1 MPGLLPAAHG
11 EPNPARFQAPSII
24 IIIIL
29 IIIIII
35 ISHRAPLRPVCS
47 VSCQVFSYLSFFRYV
62 SPPLFFSL
70 PPFFLPSFHIFSL
83 STVTVIYTVLHTV
96 DRGAGVRFDGGVFP
110 DPRSRLRHSLPVVRH
125 TRSSPR
131 AGAKGK
137 NMAEGRFSFTYF
149 IHSIRF
155 GQVLQKDLFA
165 LLSFPS
171 VYIPQ
176 RVCMYVCMY
185 LFVCWSPSFAWRLL
199 LHVNKGLERG
209 CLFACRAA
217 FKLT

>member
-1 MPGLLPAAHG
+1 MNPTRHVFKHHPLSSSLSSSSSSSSSRIVLPSG
-11 EPNPARFQAPSII
+11 RSVLSLVSIW
-24 IIIIL
+24 
-29 IIIIII
+29 
-35 ISHRAPLRPVCS
+35 
-47 VSCQVFSYLSFFRYV
+47 LSLFLSLCLSR
-62 SPPLFFSL
+62 PLFLTSS
-70 PPFFLPSFHIFSL
+70 FLPSFHIFSL

-110 DPRSRLRHSLPVVRH
+110 DPRSRLRHSLPVVRQ

-137 NMAEGRFSFTYF
+137 NMAQGRFSFTYF

-155 GQVLQKDLFA
+155 GQVLQKNLFA

-171 VYIPQ
+171 VYIPL

-185 LFVCWSPSFAWRLL
+185 LFVCRSPSFAWRLL

-209 CLFACRAA
+209 CLLACRAA